1 METNAMNLNDIRR
14 LAGLKEQD
22 DEDYTAPD
30 VGDIIDHKELGKVK
44 VVTDSDTYG
53 GPAEYRVEVVL
64 SHDQLVGAV
73 ALGEAAGADKAA
85 RFQRMTNDQYK
96 ELAGHIDQIDPT
108 YVDYEVRLGFMNLY
122 SALNDGYYGEITD
135 KEDQKFNDL
144 INELDDLVEKA
155 AKQQG
160 VEVPNSF
167 GDDGVDIP
175 NDIQRE
181 METVIA
187 KMKAVFIDKR
197 SWTV

>member
-1 METNAMNLNDIRR
+1 MNLNDIRR

-44 VVTDSDTYG
+44 VVEVTDSDTYG

-167 GDDGVDIP
+167 EDDGVNIP

>member
-1 METNAMNLNDIRR
+1 MNLNDIRR

-44 VVTDSDTYG
+44 VVEVTDSDTYG

-144 INELDDLVEKA
+144 INELDDLIEKA

-160 VEVPNSF
+160 VEGEVAARGEKVERSQ
-167 GDDGVDIP
+167 GRDGLREEPTVGFVDLGLGSG
-175 NDIQRE
+175 
-181 METVIA
+181 
-187 KMKAVFIDKR
+187 KR
-197 SWTV
+197 GPGV

>member
-1 METNAMNLNDIRR
+1 MEKNTDINDIRR
-14 LAGLKEQD
+14 LAGLKE
-22 DEDYTAPD
+22 EP
-30 VGDIIDHKELGKVK
+30 EL
-44 VVTDSDTYG
+44 
-53 GPAEYRVEVVL
+53 P
-64 SHDQLVGAV
+64 
-73 ALGEAAGADKAA
+73 
-85 RFQRMTNDQYK
+85 RMTNDQYK

-135 KEDQKFNDL
+135 KEDQEFNDL
-144 INELDDLVEKA
+144 VNELDDLVEKA

-167 GDDGVDIP
+167 EDDGVNIP